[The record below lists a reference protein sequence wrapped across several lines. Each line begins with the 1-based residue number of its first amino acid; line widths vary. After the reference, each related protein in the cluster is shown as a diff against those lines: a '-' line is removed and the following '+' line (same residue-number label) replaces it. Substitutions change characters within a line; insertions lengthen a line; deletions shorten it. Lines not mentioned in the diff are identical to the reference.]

1 MSTLIGRLLP
11 AYVACAEREG
21 NDSSAFLLSGEEAGL
36 GHIVESR
43 VREFATARAC
53 ARRALKQLG
62 GPTVAVP
69 RGVNREPI
77 WPQGYVGSITHCEG
91 YRGAAVA
98 RQQDTFGIGIDGEPH
113 EPLPP
118 EILSL
123 VTVGAERAWLSRAP
137 EGFHWDR
144 LIFSAKESIYKAWFP
159 LTRSWLDFDDVCIK
173 VDIAAGGF
181 RAELLRDSAKLG
193 GHPLDNFSGR
203 FMFTQRHILT
213 AVFVTR

>member
-11 AYVACAEREG
+11 TYVACAEREG
-21 NDSSAFLLSGEEAGL
+21 NNSSAFLLPGEEAGL

-53 ARRALKQLG
+53 AKPALKQLG
-62 GPTVAVP
+62 APTVAVP
-69 RGVNREPI
+69 RGLNREPI

-98 RQQDTFGIGIDGEPH
+98 RQQDTFGIGIDGEPP

-123 VTVGAERAWLSRAP
+123 VTVGAERDMVVACAGRISLGPAHLQRQGKHLQGLVPANP
-137 EGFHWDR
+137 VMVGF
-144 LIFSAKESIYKAWFP
+144 
-159 LTRSWLDFDDVCIK
+159 
-173 VDIAAGGF
+173 
-181 RAELLRDSAKLG
+181 
-193 GHPLDNFSGR
+193 
-203 FMFTQRHILT
+203 
-213 AVFVTR
+213 